1 MSLPWFKRTAWL
13 AFGLALLTASCS
25 ETGNKA
31 PESPL
36 APPVL
41 HSQNSNTNYTPIRD
55 PLPLTLN
62 LKDLLSTQLIGIS
75 GGSISLLGHSITVP
89 KGAVTTPTIF
99 TITVLPTGYTEVSLL
114 ALVPNLLSTLNIGEQ
129 GFKKPVTLTMTWAR
143 SPVPIDP
150 SRVVILWN
158 HDGTVDP
165 MPTTVN
171 ATKKTASAQLPHFSK
186 YCMATN

>member
-13 AFGLALLTASCS
+13 TLGLALLTASCAD
-25 ETGNKA
+25 TGNK
-31 PESPL
+31 PESPF

-41 HSQNSNTNYTPIRD
+41 HSEDSNTNYTPIRD

-62 LKDLLSTQLIGIS
+62 FKDLISSQLIGVS

-89 KGAVTTPTIF
+89 QGAVSTPTIF
-99 TITVLPTGYTEVSLL
+99 TIAVLPTGYTEVSLI
-114 ALVPNLLSTLNIGEQ
+114 ALVPNLFSAWNVGER
-129 GFKKPVTLTMTWAR
+129 GFNKPVTLTMTWVR
-143 SPVPIDP
+143 SPDPIDP

-171 ATKKTASAQLPHFSK
+171 AAAKTASAQLPHFSK